1 MNKHAF
7 VGAGTGEIRRH
18 ISFRDEMIWER
29 KERACHKQGRTV
41 WRVRVHVACAWTC
54 GVCVWGGVLGM
65 ETGPLYAK
73 KYSDR
78 QINVL

>member
-1 MNKHAF
+1 MNKHTF
-7 VGAGTGEIRRH
+7 VGAGTEIRRH
-18 ISFRDEMIWER
+18 ISFRDEMIWGR

-41 WRVRVHVACAWTC
+41 WRARV
-54 GVCVWGGVLGM
+54 VCVWGVLGM
-65 ETGPLYAK
+65 ETGPLCAT